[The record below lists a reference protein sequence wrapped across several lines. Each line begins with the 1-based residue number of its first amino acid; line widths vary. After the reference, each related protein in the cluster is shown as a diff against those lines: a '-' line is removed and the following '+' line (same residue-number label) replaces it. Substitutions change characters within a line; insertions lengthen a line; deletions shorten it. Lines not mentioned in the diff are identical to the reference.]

1 LSNVTPLATRKPSRP
16 ALFPPTPDDPIV
28 EHALHYASMGW
39 PVLVVD
45 PVTKISLKSA
55 AHSNGLPW
63 GQTTVRDEI
72 VRDFLK
78 WPNANVGVATG
89 ATAGFFVVE
98 TDTADGHGEGTDGL
112 AALAKL
118 EVEHGPLPVT
128 LEAESPSGSIHRYF
142 KHPGFKIKNSA
153 SEVAPGVDVRGDGGM
168 VVAPPSVKP
177 GKGTYRWRNALPI
190 AEAPQWLLDR
200 IVAGKEKPEPKAD
213 LSISQQAL
221 AMVRPRDAFD
231 DFNDEARRSSGG
243 GYIEAA
249 LRGESDEV
257 ARAPNGK
264 RNHQLN
270 VSSMKLGHYVGGGEL
285 HEKRVID
292 AMMEACRSNGLLA
305 EDGTDQCLAT
315 IKSGLE
321 KGKSQ
326 PKGIPERTADIL
338 HLPNAKLPEQQPAP
352 LTAIHATPY
361 VWRDP
366 ATIRRREWLY
376 GRLLLRKFVSA
387 TISPGGTGKSS
398 LVATEALAMVSG
410 KDLLG
415 VLPPSRSRVWLWN
428 LEDPYEETVRKIQA
442 AAQHYELDPDDL
454 DGLMG

>member
-1 LSNVTPLATRKPSRP
+1 MAPVLKRDLSKV
-16 ALFPPTPDDPIV
+16 LFPPTPDDPIV

-45 PVTKISLKSA
+45 PVTKIPLKSA

-118 EVEHGPLPVT
+118 EAEHGLLPVT

-177 GKGTYRWRNALPI
+177 GKGTYRWRNALPYRRGT
-190 AEAPQWLLDR
+190 AMAADR

-249 LRGESDEV
+249 LRGKSDEV
-257 ARAPNGK
+257 ARAPKGK

-270 VSSMKLGHYVGGGEL
+270 VSSMKLGHYVGGGSWT
-285 HEKRVID
+285 R
-292 AMMEACRSNGLLA
+292 
-305 EDGTDQCLAT
+305 
-315 IKSGLE
+315 
-321 KGKSQ
+321 KG
-326 PKGIPERTADIL
+326 
-338 HLPNAKLPEQQPAP
+338 
-352 LTAIHATPY
+352 
-361 VWRDP
+361 
-366 ATIRRREWLY
+366 
-376 GRLLLRKFVSA
+376 
-387 TISPGGTGKSS
+387 SS
-398 LVATEALAMVSG
+398 T
-410 KDLLG
+410 
-415 VLPPSRSRVWLWN
+415 
-428 LEDPYEETVRKIQA
+428 Q
-442 AAQHYELDPDDL
+442 
-454 DGLMG
+454 